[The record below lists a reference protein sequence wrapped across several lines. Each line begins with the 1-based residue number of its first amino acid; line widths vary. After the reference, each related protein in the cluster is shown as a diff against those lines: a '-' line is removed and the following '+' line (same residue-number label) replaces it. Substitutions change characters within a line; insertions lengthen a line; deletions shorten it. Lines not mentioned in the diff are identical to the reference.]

1 METEVKEGSL
11 FKERNDKEK
20 FPRVIRIKRVE
31 KLGPMTYVFFMAEN
45 QKAQA
50 IHPNGGF
57 IPLDS
62 FFQIW
67 APYQAPS
74 PKK

>member
-11 FKERNDKEK
+11 YKEREGKEK
-20 FPRVIRIKRVE
+20 YPRIIRIKRVE

-62 FFQIW
+62 FFKIW
-67 APYQAPS
+67 APYQDPS